1 MMMHFWSLQS
11 LIKQGLSE
19 AMSNSSDVLVIGAGL
34 AGLSAAIKLQEAGRD
49 VRIIESSDRPGG
61 RVTSDIIDGFICDRG
76 FQLINSK
83 YPALQA
89 LNVIQE
95 IDFIKA
101 PRVIEVA
108 LGNQRRALGDPRVAP
123 WTALDKATG
132 SIPEKL
138 SLLRFLAASPKE
150 NQSVED
156 VLNSSGSVYVR
167 ALRPFLQGV
176 FLTDPKNVDA
186 RYGQSIVKS
195 FVTGSPGIP
204 RKGVA
209 ELSKALAARVDS
221 ITYGVQADSI
231 EGNVVRTSAGDF
243 KAATIIV
250 ATDATTAT
258 QLLGLNEVPRMAG
271 CITWYH
277 AVATNPSGSGR
288 LIVDGQNRGPIINSL
303 VISDIS
309 TDYAPVGQHLVST
322 TTDLGATESDVR
334 RHLAIVWGIST
345 HDWQLIAK
353 YEIPAALPIQSIG
366 RALTQQ
372 VKVSE
377 GLYVVG
383 DHRAVPSQQGALFSG
398 NLAAELILNQS

>member
-1 MMMHFWSLQS
+1 
-11 LIKQGLSE
+11 
-19 AMSNSSDVLVIGAGL
+19 MSDSSDVLIIGAGL
-34 AGLSAAIKLQEAGRD
+34 AGLSAAISLQAAGRD
-49 VRIIESSDRPGG
+49 VRVIESSDRPGG
-61 RVTSDIIDGFICDRG
+61 RVTSDVIDGFICDRG
-76 FQLINSK
+76 FQLINAN
-83 YPALQA
+83 YPALVE
-89 LNVIQE
+89 LDVIKD

-108 LGNQRRALGDPRVAP
+108 LGNDRRALGDPRVAP

-132 SIPEKL
+132 TIPEKL
-138 SLLRFLAASPKE
+138 SLLRFLASTPKE

-156 VLNSSGSVYVR
+156 VLKGSGSTYVR

-195 FVTGSPGIP
+195 FVTGAPGVP

-209 ELSKALAARVDS
+209 ELSKVLAARVKQ
-221 ITYGVQADSI
+221 ITYGVQADNL
-231 EGNVVRTSAGDF
+231 EGNVAHTSAGDF
-243 KAATIIV
+243 RAATVIV

-258 QLLGLNEVPRMAG
+258 QLLGLHEVARMAG

-277 AVATNPSGSGR
+277 AVSINPSGNGR
-288 LIVDGQNRGPIINSL
+288 LVVDGQNRGPIINSI
-303 VISDIS
+303 VMSDIS
-309 TDYAPVGQHLVST
+309 SSYAPQGQHLVST

-334 RHLAIVWGIST
+334 RHLAIIWGTST

-353 YEIPAALPIQSIG
+353 YEIPAALPIQSVG
-366 RALTQQ
+366 RALTQTVQ
-372 VKVSE
+372 VSDNV
-377 GLYVVG
+377 YVVG

-398 NLAAELILNQS
+398 RVAAELILNQSR

>member
-1 MMMHFWSLQS
+1 
-11 LIKQGLSE
+11 
-19 AMSNSSDVLVIGAGL
+19 MSNSSDVLIIGAGL
-34 AGLSAAIKLQEAGRD
+34 AGISAAITLQEAGKE
-49 VRIIESSDRPGG
+49 VRIVESSDRPGG
-61 RVTSDIIDGFICDRG
+61 RVTSDVIDGFICDRG
-76 FQLINSK
+76 FQLINAN

-89 LNVIQE
+89 LDVIKE
-95 IDFIKA
+95 IDFVRA

-108 LGNQRRALGDPRVAP
+108 LGNDRRALGDPRVAP

-132 SIPEKL
+132 TIPEKL
-138 SLLRFLAASPKE
+138 SLLRFLVSTPKE

-156 VLNSSGSVYVR
+156 VLKVSGSVYVR

-186 RYGQSIVKS
+186 RYGQSIIKS
-195 FVTGSPGIP
+195 FVTGSIGVP

-209 ELSKALAARVDS
+209 ELSNALAARVRS
-221 ITYGVQADSI
+221 ITYGVQADSL
-231 EGNVVRTSAGDF
+231 EGKVVKTSAGDF
-243 KAATIIV
+243 NAATVIV

-258 QLLGLNEVPRMAG
+258 QLLGLPEVPRMAG

-277 AVATNPSGSGR
+277 AVFNNPSGSGR
-288 LIVDGQNRGPIINSL
+288 LIVDGQNRGPIINSI
-303 VISDIS
+303 VISDVS
-309 TDYAPVGQHLVST
+309 SSYAPLGQHLVST

-334 RHLAIVWGIST
+334 RHLALMWGMST

-353 YEIPAALPIQSIG
+353 YEIPAALPIQNVRRG
-366 RALTQQ
+366 LTQT

-377 GLYVVG
+377 NLFVVG

-398 NLAAELILNQS
+398 RLAAELILNQSG

>member
-1 MMMHFWSLQS
+1 
-11 LIKQGLSE
+11 
-19 AMSNSSDVLVIGAGL
+19 MSSSSDVLIIGAGL
-34 AGLSAAIKLQEAGRD
+34 AGLSAAISLQEAGRD
-49 VRIIESSDRPGG
+49 VQIIESSDRPGG

-76 FQLINSK
+76 FQLVNAN
-83 YPALQA
+83 YPALQS
-89 LNVIQE
+89 LDVIKE
-95 IDFIKA
+95 IDFIRA
-101 PRVIEVA
+101 PRVIEVS
-108 LGNQRRALGDPRVAP
+108 LGNDRRALGDPRVAP

-132 SIPEKL
+132 TIPEKL
-138 SLLRFLAASPKE
+138 SLLRFLASTSKE

-156 VLNSSGSVYVR
+156 ALKTSGSVYVR

-186 RYGQSIVKS
+186 RYGQSIIKS
-195 FVTGSPGIP
+195 FVTGAIGVP

-209 ELSKALAARVDS
+209 ELSKALASRVRS
-221 ITYGVQADSI
+221 ITYGVQANSL
-231 EGNVVRTSAGDF
+231 EGKVIKTSVGDF
-243 KAATIIV
+243 NAATVIV

-258 QLLGLNEVPRMAG
+258 QLLGLTEVPRMAG

-277 AVATNPSGSGR
+277 AVTNNPSGNGR
-288 LIVDGQNRGPIINSL
+288 LVVDGQNRGPIINSI

-309 TDYAPVGQHLVST
+309 ASYAPLGQHLVST

-334 RHLAIVWGIST
+334 RHLSLIWGMST

-353 YEIPAALPIQSIG
+353 YEIPAALPIQNVG
-366 RALTQQ
+366 RALTQA

-377 GLYVVG
+377 NVFVVG

-398 NLAAELILNQS
+398 RLAAELILNQR

>member
-1 MMMHFWSLQS
+1 
-11 LIKQGLSE
+11 
-19 AMSNSSDVLVIGAGL
+19 MSSSSDVLIIGAGL
-34 AGLSAAIKLQEAGRD
+34 AGLSAAISLQEAGRD
-49 VRIIESSDRPGG
+49 VQIIESSDRPGG

-76 FQLINSK
+76 FQLVNAN
-83 YPALQA
+83 YPALQS
-89 LNVIQE
+89 LDVIKE
-95 IDFIKA
+95 IDFIRA
-101 PRVIEVA
+101 PRVIEVS
-108 LGNQRRALGDPRVAP
+108 LGNDRRALGDPRVAP

-132 SIPEKL
+132 TIPEKL
-138 SLLRFLAASPKE
+138 SLLRFLASTPKE

-156 VLNSSGSVYVR
+156 ALKTSGSVYVR

-186 RYGQSIVKS
+186 RYGQSIIKS
-195 FVTGSPGIP
+195 FVTGAIGVP

-209 ELSKALAARVDS
+209 ELSKALASRVRS
-221 ITYGVQADSI
+221 ITYGVQANSL
-231 EGNVVRTSAGDF
+231 EGKVIKTSVGDF
-243 KAATIIV
+243 NAATVIV

-258 QLLGLNEVPRMAG
+258 QLLGLAEVPRMAG

-277 AVATNPSGSGR
+277 AVTNNPSGNGR
-288 LIVDGQNRGPIINSL
+288 LVVDGQNRGPIINSI

-309 TDYAPVGQHLVST
+309 ASYAPLGQHLVST

-334 RHLAIVWGIST
+334 RHLSLMWGMST

-353 YEIPAALPIQSIG
+353 YEIPAALPIQNVG
-366 RALTQQ
+366 RALTQT

-377 GLYVVG
+377 NVFVVG

-398 NLAAELILNQS
+398 RLAAELILNQR

>member
-1 MMMHFWSLQS
+1 

-19 AMSNSSDVLVIGAGL
+19 AMSKSCDVLIIGAGL
-34 AGLSAAIKLQEAGRD
+34 AGMSAAITLQEAGRD

-76 FQLINSK
+76 FQLINAK
-83 YPALQA
+83 YPALQE
-89 LNVIQE
+89 LDVIKE
-95 IDFIKA
+95 IDFIPA

-108 LGNQRRALGDPRVAP
+108 LGNDRRALGDPRVAP

-132 SIPEKL
+132 TIPEKL
-138 SLLRFLAASPKE
+138 SLLRFLISTPKE
-150 NQSVED
+150 NQSVQD
-156 VLNSSGSVYVR
+156 VLKSSGSVYVR

-186 RYGQSIVKS
+186 RYGQSIFKS
-195 FVTGSPGIP
+195 FVTGSIGVP

-209 ELSKALAARVDS
+209 ELSKALAARVSS
-221 ITYGVQADSI
+221 ITYGVQANSS
-231 EGNVVRTSAGDF
+231 EGKVIKTSAGDF
-243 KAATIIV
+243 NATTVIV

-258 QLLGLNEVPRMAG
+258 QLLGLAEVPRMAG

-277 AVATNPSGSGR
+277 AVSTNPSGNGR
-288 LIVDGQNRGPIINSL
+288 LIVDGQNRGPIINSI
-303 VISDIS
+303 VMSDIS
-309 TDYAPVGQHLVST
+309 SSYAPLGQHLVST

-334 RHLAIVWGIST
+334 RHLAILWGTST

-353 YEIPAALPIQSIG
+353 YEIPAALPIQNVG
-366 RALTQQ
+366 RALTQNI
-372 VKVSE
+372 KVSDNVF
-377 GLYVVG
+377 VVG

-398 NLAAELILNQS
+398 RMAAELILNQS

>member
-1 MMMHFWSLQS
+1 
-11 LIKQGLSE
+11 
-19 AMSNSSDVLVIGAGL
+19 MSNSSEILIIGAGL
-34 AGLSAAIKLQEAGRD
+34 AGMSAAITLQKAGRD

-83 YPALQA
+83 YPALQS
-89 LNVIQE
+89 LDVIKE
-95 IDFIKA
+95 IDFIRA
-101 PRVIEVA
+101 PRVIEVS
-108 LGNQRRALGDPRVAP
+108 LGNDRRALGDPRVAP
-123 WTALDKATG
+123 WTALDKNTG
-132 SIPEKL
+132 TIPEKL
-138 SLLRFLAASPKE
+138 FLLRFLASDPKE

-156 VLNSSGSVYVR
+156 VLKTSGSVYIR

-186 RYGQSIVKS
+186 RYGQSIIKS
-195 FVTGSPGIP
+195 FVTGSIGVP

-209 ELSKALAARVDS
+209 ELSKALASRINS
-221 ITYGVQADSI
+221 LTYGVRADSL
-231 EGNVVRTSAGDF
+231 EGKVVQTSAGEF
-243 KAATIIV
+243 TASTIVI

-258 QLLGLNEVPRMAG
+258 QLLGLHEVPRMAG

-277 AVATNPSGSGR
+277 AVTNNPSGNGR

-303 VISDIS
+303 VMSDIS
-309 TDYAPVGQHLVST
+309 SSYSPEGQHLVST

-334 RHLAIVWGIST
+334 RHLAIMWGIST

-353 YEIPAALPIQSIG
+353 YEIPAALPIQSVG
-366 RALTQQ
+366 RALTQT

-377 GLYVVG
+377 NVFVVG

-398 NLAAELILNQS
+398 RLAAELILNQS